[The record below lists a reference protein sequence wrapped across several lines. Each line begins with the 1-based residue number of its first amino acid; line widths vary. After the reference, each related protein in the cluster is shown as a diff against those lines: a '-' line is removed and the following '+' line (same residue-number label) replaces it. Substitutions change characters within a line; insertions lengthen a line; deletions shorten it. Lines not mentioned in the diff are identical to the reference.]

1 MSYNLEG
8 FNTGERIRDL
18 RRIKNVSVQE
28 LSDYIH
34 KSKSCISKY
43 ERNEVKPDFE
53 TILQIC
59 NCFKVSIN
67 EFLPPQPIEF
77 LATNPFTT
85 NILYIYYYTNNKLIL
100 SVIEIR
106 EEKEELKCMF
116 YNGFRDIKDYK
127 NACYCYNGTLE
138 SNHFGNTFFS
148 FDSNQHQLLEK
159 VLIIAKLPLLQQCNI
174 AKCIVAGITPATE
187 PVMKK
192 AIISDK
198 PLSNIDNF
206 TKFFEFSS
214 EELKDIKTKKHYVLK
229 NKDYNEFYYDN

>member
-53 TILQIC
+53 TIVQIC
-59 NCFKVSIN
+59 NCFKISMN
-67 EFLPPQPIEF
+67 EFLPPKPTKF
-77 LATNPFTT
+77 LATSPFST
-85 NILYIYYYTNNKLIL
+85 NTLYFYYYTNSKLIL

-116 YNGFRDIKDYK
+116 YNGFMDIQHYR
-127 NACYCYNGTLE
+127 NACYIYNGKLE
-138 SNHFGNTFFS
+138 SNHFGNIFFS
-148 FDSNQHQLLEK
+148 FDSNQNSLLEK
-159 VLIIAKLPLLQQCNI
+159 VLIIAKLPILNQCNI
-174 AKCIVAGITPATE
+174 SKCILAGITPSGE

-192 AIISDK
+192 AIISSK
-198 PLSNIDNF
+198 PLSNIEAF
-206 TKFFEFSS
+206 TKFLTFSS
-214 EELKDIKTKKHYVLK
+214 EELKDMKLKNHFVLK
-229 NKDYNEFYYDN
+229 NKDYNEFYYNT